1 VSRRSGREHNERD
14 PDSSS
19 APPPDDLLSGLT
31 VSELFF
37 SFDEKRVTMKGAESN
52 TEPANS
58 GAAYVNHPNA
68 THTGKMI
75 GVFTAEL
82 DDAYQTALW
91 RGIERR
97 AAERG
102 VGLIGFLGS
111 RINSP
116 LPAESAANVAY
127 YMADHRNIDG
137 LIVLSAAI
145 MTFISPADLTLLF
158 TRERRIP
165 QVSIGIKVPDHA
177 SITVDGTDGIIEMIR
192 HLKEVHRR
200 SSIALIGGPPSHQEA
215 LERKQAFL
223 KALELLGL
231 KADERLFTHG
241 RFIQESGVDAARKL
255 LAQGVPFDALVCMND
270 RMAIGAMTELRK
282 AGVRV
287 PEDVSVV
294 GFDSI
299 EESASTMPP
308 LTTIVQPFDEIG
320 AAAVDVVM
328 ELMDGRQPSDRVLY
342 CRPAFRETCG
352 CPPGLQYRFALASI
366 PESASQA
373 ERQQIEWLIEI
384 LETGNHDTF
393 IAELNHALLETAFS
407 GRDLRAWNDYLSY
420 IRIAA
425 EARMPADRPISGTL
439 FEFARTLVGAAES
452 RRQTSR
458 RIQTE
463 RKFAALRSVSVSLS
477 GAFEIPVLL
486 SRLEDGMAHLGM
498 RGCSLVL
505 FEGRGKVPE
514 HARLLMT
521 TGICNVW
528 RGCIGVR
535 FPAASILPPEAGD
548 EWKKDRWVLEPLVFQ
563 NEPLGYL
570 LFAAEPAEPTI
581 YDSLREDVSTA
592 LKGALVFEQI
602 RTHEHRL
609 EAQVARRT
617 AELTRANI
625 ELRTEIERRT
635 RLEQEVIEISNQ
647 TMERIGQD
655 LHDDLCQ
662 HLAGISMFVS
672 VVRNNLPPSSRNAAL
687 ALDRIGE
694 MLSDSISRVKQIARG
709 LMPVELDAPGFISAV
724 EALVESLRH
733 RYDVRIGFSASSEFR
748 VADRDR
754 ALQIFRIIQE
764 ALSNA
769 LKHSGSHRIDVNLYV
784 ETDGRAGGGAVGTP
798 SKAMKRRVYVAE
810 VTDYGT
816 GFPEQ
821 PVHEG
826 MGLRIMRYRAEK
838 AEAELRIERLSPGT
852 RVSCRTVCGKEDAV

>member
-1 VSRRSGREHNERD
+1 MSRRSDRNPDERVSD
-14 PDSSS
+14 PASVPLPEDPPAGLS
-19 APPPDDLLSGLT
+19 ASK
-31 VSELFF
+31 LFF
-37 SFDEKRVTMKGAESN
+37 SYDENRVTIRSVEDF
-52 TEPANS
+52 TEPANFGAVCVNNPNIIHS
-58 GAAYVNHPNA
+58 GR
-68 THTGKMI
+68 MI

-102 VGLIGFLGS
+102 VGLVGFLGS

-127 YMADHRNIDG
+127 AMADHRNIDG

-145 MTFISPADLTLLF
+145 MTFICQADLTLLF
-158 TRERRIP
+158 NRERMIP

-177 SITVDGTDGIIEMIR
+177 GITVDGTDGIIEMIR
-192 HLKEVHRR
+192 HLKDVHRR
-200 SSIALIGGPPSHQEA
+200 SSIALIGGPPGHQEA
-215 LERKQAFL
+215 VERKRAFL
-223 KALELLGL
+223 RALELLGL
-231 KADERLFTHG
+231 TADERLFTSG
-241 RFIQESGVDAARKL
+241 RFIQESGVEAARIL
-255 LAQGVPFDALVCMND
+255 LTQGVPFDALVCMND
-270 RMAIGAMTELRK
+270 RMAIGAITELRK

-299 EESASTMPP
+299 EESANTMPP

-328 ELMDGRQPSDRVLY
+328 ELMDGRQPSDRVLF
-342 CRPAFRETCG
+342 CRPTFRESCG
-352 CPPGLQYRFALASI
+352 CPPGLHYRFGLTTI
-366 PESASQA
+366 PETASSA
-373 ERQQIEWLIEI
+373 ERNQIGRLVGI
-384 LETGNHDTF
+384 LGNGDQDTF
-393 IAELNHALLETAFS
+393 IAELNRALLETAFS

-420 IRIAA
+420 IRNAA
-425 EARMPADRPISGTL
+425 EALTPAGRPVPGAL
-439 FEFARTLVGAAES
+439 FEFARTLVGEAES
-452 RRQTSR
+452 RHQTSR

-486 SRLEDGMAHLGM
+486 SRLEDGMALLGM

-535 FPAASILPPEAGD
+535 FPTALILPPEAGD
-548 EWKKDRWVLEPLVFQ
+548 DWKKDRWVLEPLVFQ

-592 LKGALVFEQI
+592 LKGALLLEQI

-617 AELTRANI
+617 AELTRANG

-687 ALDRIGE
+687 ALDRVGE

-733 RYDVRIGFSASSEFR
+733 RYGTVIGFSASPEFR
-748 VADRDR
+748 IDGPDR
-754 ALQIFRIIQE
+754 ALQVFRIIQE

-769 LKHSGSHRIDVNLYV
+769 LKHSGSDRIDVNLYV
-784 ETDGRAGGGAVGTP
+784 ETECRAAGDTAGGVPEAG
-798 SKAMKRRVYVAE
+798 RQRVYVAE
-810 VTDYGT
+810 VTDYGK
-816 GFPEQ
+816 GFPEH

-838 AEAELRIERLSPGT
+838 AESELRIERLSPGT
-852 RVSCRTVCGKEDAV
+852 RVSCRTGYGEENAV